1 MPSIANILKD
11 IENYIFRHHFLRT
24 KTLLKELMTYSGY
37 RGFKNQN
44 LIQIFCYNKIFLF
57 NYRNIDY
64 MIVLTYQYDY
74 LFPNKVTHMSPFK
87 SNIAGK
93 REDSVSK

>member
-11 IENYIFRHHFLRT
+11 KENYIFRHHFLRT
-24 KTLLKELMTYSGY
+24 KKLLKELMIYSGF
-37 RGFKNQN
+37 RSMKTEISFKSS
-44 LIQIFCYNKIFLF
+44 IVKIIFLF
-57 NYRNIDY
+57 IYRNIDY

-74 LFPNKVTHMSPFK
+74 LFPNKITHMSPFK